1 MMIPTTSI
9 DGVSIPV
16 MRDGANLV
24 SDMPLGAVA
33 SQVLEQGA
41 AFEAAVEQFQRA
53 RAEIPVLVKDTSAPL
68 APTVAQERD
77 LPAALPTGEHLE
89 TAGRQFPQ
97 AGATPVP
104 ADVGAAARTKLFNFR
119 LLIDNFKEYA
129 GANSVSELLKYVLEK
144 TSFRERLSRPR
155 NSHRKDP
162 RREKGSNR
170 LLHHG
175 QKRKQQK
182 PHIC

>member
-53 RAEIPVLVKDTSAPL
+53 MAEIPVLVKDTSAPL

-104 ADVGAAARTKLFNFR
+104 ADVGAAART
-119 LLIDNFKEYA
+119 IIPQA
-129 GANSVSELLKYVLEK
+129 G
-144 TSFRERLSRPR
+144 T
-155 NSHRKDP
+155 DP
-162 RREKGSNR
+162 VPADVGVAARTIIPQTGADPVPTDVGAAVRTIIPQEIGR
-170 LLHHG
+170 AHV
-175 QKRKQQK
+175 
-182 PHIC
+182 